1 MAISGGEDDT
11 EPSPNLHQS
20 LAKYMNYMNLLVVRS
35 YNLVK
40 TFYLEL
46 NTSSCPNRQK
56 MDTNTAFTF
65 AYLLMA
71 LFNKQIPIAIAMLN
85 R

>member
-1 MAISGGEDDT
+1 
-11 EPSPNLHQS
+11 
-20 LAKYMNYMNLLVVRS
+20 MNLLVVRS

-46 NTSSCPNRQK
+46 NTFFMPKSAKNGNK
-56 MDTNTAFTF
+56 YAFTF

-71 LFNKQIPIAIAMLN
+71 VFNKQIPIAMATLN
-85 R
+85 QKVKQTGK